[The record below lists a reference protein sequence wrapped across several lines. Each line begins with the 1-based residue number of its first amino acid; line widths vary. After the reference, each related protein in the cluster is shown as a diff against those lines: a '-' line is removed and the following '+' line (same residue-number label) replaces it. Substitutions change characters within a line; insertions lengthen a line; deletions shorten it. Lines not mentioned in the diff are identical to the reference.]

1 MANQVNAATAVGV
14 PVAGGSIAV
23 VTGSTLL
30 PRSSIPPSPA
40 AFVAPV
46 STPRQRAPKRPE
58 PKVIN
63 ENGRSQFEQ
72 FRLFKDTI
80 MNYQGALCVTEDGD
94 VSSLRAAAATFFRA
108 GNKNDVADRIERQGL
123 LDVDTGTLDKLVRQN
138 PNCKTKLDGPAAV
151 GKDFFG
157 E

>member
-1 MANQVNAATAVGV
+1 
-14 PVAGGSIAV
+14 
-23 VTGSTLL
+23 
-30 PRSSIPPSPA
+30 
-40 AFVAPV
+40 
-46 STPRQRAPKRPE
+46 
-58 PKVIN
+58 
-63 ENGRSQFEQ
+63 
-72 FRLFKDTI
+72 
-80 MNYQGALCVTEDGD
+80 MNYQGALCITEDGN
-94 VSSLRAAAATFFRA
+94 VGSLRAETRLDFFRA